1 MAAKAW
7 VDIASTRV
15 DGKSP
20 VTEQLLTDLWSRE
33 ECLVTQ
39 LVEARFAEVSHNTT
53 SYTNKV
59 SQTILIHPGA
69 GTDGGNK
76 CTLVLVFEAKVTTGT
91 GNIRARIGSGTYQ
104 SVAVT
109 SSSYARVAITIS
121 AADVNTFKGQ
131 EVTLSIDLQAPS
143 GGTIYARNEWSC
155 GRLERAA

>member
-7 VDIASTRV
+7 TDIATTRV

-20 VTEQLLTDLWSRE
+20 VTELLLTDYWARQ

-39 LVEARFAEVSHNTT
+39 LVDVRFAEVSHNTT
-53 SYTNKV
+53 SYTTKV
-59 SQTILIHPGA
+59 SIPIFLHPAA
-69 GTDGGNK
+69 GTAGGTN
-76 CTLVLVFEAKVTTGT
+76 CTLVLVFEAKVSTGT

-109 SSSYARVAITIS
+109 GSTYARFAITIS
-121 AADVNTFKGQ
+121 AADVNTYKGQ
-131 EVTLSIDLQAPS
+131 EITLSIDLQAPS

-155 GRLERAA
+155 TRLERAA